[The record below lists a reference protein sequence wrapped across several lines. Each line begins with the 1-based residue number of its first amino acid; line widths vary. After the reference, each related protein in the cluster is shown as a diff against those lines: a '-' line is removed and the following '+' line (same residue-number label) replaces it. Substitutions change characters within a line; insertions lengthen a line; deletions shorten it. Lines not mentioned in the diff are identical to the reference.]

1 MDVLDALRKFGGKAR
16 FDELQEAT
24 GLDDTLLEQELA
36 RYAKRGDVMETRPGL
51 WLILE

>member
-1 MDVLDALRKFGGKAR
+1 MDVLDALRGCGGKAR

-24 GLDDTLLEQELA
+24 GLDEASLEQELA
-36 RYAKRGDVMETRPGL
+36 RYAKRGDVMETRPGQ